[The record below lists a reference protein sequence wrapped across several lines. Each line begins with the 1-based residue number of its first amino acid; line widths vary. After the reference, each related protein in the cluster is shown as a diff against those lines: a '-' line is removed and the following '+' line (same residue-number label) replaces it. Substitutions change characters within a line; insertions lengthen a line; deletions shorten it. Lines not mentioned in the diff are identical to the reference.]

1 VFSRSAAQK
10 SKSPKREPH
19 VPSNKSTSE
28 NGFRPLRARFF
39 VFPTT
44 AGRSWTWSF
53 FASDGVV
60 SRARASALTS
70 SKPSPWTLIDLEL
83 LAWAR
88 VPAKRARAPL
98 QRELRRRAGRTQRAH
113 HRGAPLRDLD
123 G

>member
-53 FASDGVV
+53 FASDGVRFP
-60 SRARASALTS
+60 RAR
-70 SKPSPWTLIDLEL
+70 
-83 LAWAR
+83 
-88 VPAKRARAPL
+88 
-98 QRELRRRAGRTQRAH
+98 QRAH
-113 HRGAPLRDLD
+113 QFQALPLDPY
-123 G
+123 